1 LFNRFATYNGS
12 NPYKAPALMNMISH
26 LEFNL
31 GAYLPKRYAS
41 NYNTFGQTSRENVE
55 IKYNTTVETLN
66 VESNNKIA
74 SIKSNGVSYPL
85 ILWQRYRYSCTT
97 NIYCQILLL

>member
-1 LFNRFATYNGS
+1 MHKKTKKNFFESKTVQLFNRFATYNGS

-41 NYNTFGQTSRENVE
+41 NYNTFGQTSRR
-55 IKYNTTVETLN
+55 
-66 VESNNKIA
+66 S
-74 SIKSNGVSYPL
+74 
-85 ILWQRYRYSCTT
+85 
-97 NIYCQILLL
+97 

>member
-1 LFNRFATYNGS
+1 MHKKNEKLFESKTVQLFNRFATYNGS

-41 NYNTFGQTSRENVE
+41 NYNTFGQTSRR
-55 IKYNTTVETLN
+55 
-66 VESNNKIA
+66 S
-74 SIKSNGVSYPL
+74 
-85 ILWQRYRYSCTT
+85 
-97 NIYCQILLL
+97 

>member
-31 GAYLPKRYAS
+31 GAYLPKKVCIKLQHLVKLA
-41 NYNTFGQTSRENVE
+41 EEANVE
-55 IKYNTTVETLN
+55 IKYN
-66 VESNNKIA
+66 
-74 SIKSNGVSYPL
+74 
-85 ILWQRYRYSCTT
+85 
-97 NIYCQILLL
+97 

>member
-1 LFNRFATYNGS
+1 
-12 NPYKAPALMNMISH
+12 MNMISH

-41 NYNTFGQTSRENVE
+41 NNTFGQLAEEANVE

-66 VESNNKIA
+66 VESNNKI
-74 SIKSNGVSYPL
+74 S
-85 ILWQRYRYSCTT
+85 
-97 NIYCQILLL
+97 